1 MKVTTTVKLDNLTG
15 IQKRLQRMQHFY
27 EGAGELMVN
36 SIMKNFEE
44 QGRPTRWKPLAA
56 ATLLGGAGYGGQRF
70 TQKKSAIKEFQRHLQ
85 GKQILISRGMLR
97 NSIKKEATSAHALVG
112 PSGNS
117 LKYAAL
123 QNFGGMAGRGHKVFI
138 PERRYILAQAED
150 HAQLQLNLRRWVMV
164 GQ

>member
-44 QGRPTRWKPLAA
+44 QGRPTRWKTLAA
-56 ATLLGGAGYGGQRF
+56 ATLLGGAGYGGQKF
-70 TQKKSAIKEFQRHLQ
+70 TQKKSATKGFQRHLQ
-85 GKQILISRGMLR
+85 GKQILQSSGMLR
-97 NSIKKEATSAHALVG
+97 NSIKKEATPAHALVG
-112 PSGNS
+112 SN
-117 LKYAAL
+117 LIYAAIH
-123 QNFGGMAGRGHKVFI
+123 NFGGMAGRGHKVFI